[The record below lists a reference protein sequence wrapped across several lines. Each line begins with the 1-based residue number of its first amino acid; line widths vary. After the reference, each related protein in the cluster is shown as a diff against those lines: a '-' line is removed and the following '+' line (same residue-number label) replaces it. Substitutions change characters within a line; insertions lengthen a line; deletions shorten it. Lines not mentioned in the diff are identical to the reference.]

1 MFIDFNV
8 FLDCNLVINDVVIVV
23 ILMLINDWCCSGTV
37 ARVPYWEADM
47 IGYDSGR
54 RLRTSAIF
62 TRSEPYAVFGQTMAY
77 ERPLYF
83 HTDSLSLIDDE
94 VDRAWTLPKPTS
106 IHGIKSCKYCII
118 YTARHGL
125 ENHKFKK
132 LS

>member
-1 MFIDFNV
+1 V
-8 FLDCNLVINDVVIVV
+8 CR
-23 ILMLINDWCCSGTV
+23 SGTV

-83 HTDSLSLIDDE
+83 HTDILVDDDAE
-94 VDRAWTLPKPTS
+94 TAWTLPKPAS
-106 IHGIKSCKYCII
+106 IHGIKACMYSPQHIHCSVYMF
-118 YTARHGL
+118 TVL
-125 ENHKFKK
+125 
-132 LS
+132 

>member
-1 MFIDFNV
+1 M
-8 FLDCNLVINDVVIVV
+8 
-23 ILMLINDWCCSGTV
+23 CCTGTV

-83 HTDSLSLIDDE
+83 HTDSL
-94 VDRAWTLPKPTS
+94 VDNEIGRAWTMPMPPS
-106 IHGIKSCKYCII
+106 IHGIKTCMYDAVCL
-118 YTARHGL
+118 H
-125 ENHKFKK
+125 
-132 LS
+132 

>member
-1 MFIDFNV
+1 
-8 FLDCNLVINDVVIVV
+8 
-23 ILMLINDWCCSGTV
+23 MLCHTGTV

-83 HTDSLSLIDDE
+83 HSDSFMEDDPAG
-94 VDRAWTLPKPTS
+94 RAWTLHTPAS
-106 IHGIKSCKYCII
+106 IHGIKACTYC
-118 YTARHGL
+118 L
-125 ENHKFKK
+125 
-132 LS
+132 

>member
-1 MFIDFNV
+1 LFV
-8 FLDCNLVINDVVIVV
+8 R
-23 ILMLINDWCCSGTV
+23 SGTV

-83 HTDSLSLIDDE
+83 HTDSLVDDDDL
-94 VDRAWTLPKPTS
+94 VHAWTLPKPTS
-106 IHGIKSCKYCII
+106 IHGIKSCMYYLMII
-118 YTARHGL
+118 YYYCCCYYLLFAVEQLIFAVTWAD
-125 ENHKFKK
+125 
-132 LS
+132 

>member
-1 MFIDFNV
+1 M
-8 FLDCNLVINDVVIVV
+8 VVVV
-23 ILMLINDWCCSGTV
+23 VVVCCSGTV

-83 HTDSLSLIDDE
+83 HTDSLNLVDDE
-94 VDRAWTLPKPTS
+94 VGQAWTLPKPTS
-106 IHGIKSCKYCII
+106 IHGIKSCVY
-118 YTARHGL
+118 YLH
-125 ENHKFKK
+125 
-132 LS
+132 